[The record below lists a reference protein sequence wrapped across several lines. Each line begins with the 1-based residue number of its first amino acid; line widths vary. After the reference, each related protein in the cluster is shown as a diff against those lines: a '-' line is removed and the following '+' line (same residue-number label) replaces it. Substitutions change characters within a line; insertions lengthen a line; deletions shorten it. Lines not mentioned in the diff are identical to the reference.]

1 MTRTSRLLISC
12 CHQYRWFVL
21 AAVTWSGMS
30 GEEEDKVQ
38 EHQNENKKNKKNMY
52 VSHSF
57 SLSFGLFDCDNYPS
71 INAPC
76 VQMLDGLSLHG
87 ESDCVKTVLP
97 PQPLVKCFV
106 PQAGPRVSELRS
118 RTITVKHPWTNG
130 TFWHWWMTGSFIWE
144 FRLNG
149 AGADAVQIT
158 SLMTHSSLT
167 NFWISARSVAV
178 WHSTRFATIP
188 HRLPNK
194 EPSWPS
200 DGWIISA
207 PGWQLQ
213 QIHPQFLQIKIL
225 DKHSWACVNM
235 TGESL

>member
-1 MTRTSRLLISC
+1 
-12 CHQYRWFVL
+12 
-21 AAVTWSGMS
+21 
-30 GEEEDKVQ
+30 
-38 EHQNENKKNKKNMY
+38 MY

-167 NFWISARSVAV
+167 NFWISARSVGV

-213 QIHPQFLQIKIL
+213 QIHPLIPSTLPSKYWTNIL
-225 DKHSWACVNM
+225 ELVLIWLGKVFSSFSLNGYLIC
-235 TGESL
+235 ESFFFPP

>member
-1 MTRTSRLLISC
+1 
-12 CHQYRWFVL
+12 
-21 AAVTWSGMS
+21 
-30 GEEEDKVQ
+30 
-38 EHQNENKKNKKNMY
+38 MY

-57 SLSFGLFDCDNYPS
+57 SLSFGLFDSDNYPK

-76 VQMLDGLSLHG
+76 VQMLDGLSLHL

-97 PQPLVKCFV
+97 PQPLVKCCV
-106 PQAGPRVSELRS
+106 PQAGPRVSGLRS

-130 TFWHWWMTGSFIWE
+130 IFWHWWMTGSFIWE

-188 HRLPNK
+188 HRQANK
-194 EPSWPS
+194 EPCWPS
-200 DGWIISA
+200 DGWIIPWLAATADSPSDSFNA
-207 PGWQLQ
+207 A
-213 QIHPQFLQIKIL
+213 IKIL

-235 TGESL
+235 TGKVFNSFSLNGYLICESFFFPP